1 MRLFVHIREKVR
13 VGLHTCAESC
23 VRVVRLDKGVRVC
36 VCVCVCVC
44 LWVRV
49 RACVHVCVWGVHGYA
64 CVRMREGECVNVCRY
79 VRIYIMSARI

>member
-36 VCVCVCVC
+36 VCVFVGACAC
-44 LWVRV
+44 V
-49 RACVHVCVWGVHGYA
+49 RACVCVGCSWT
-64 CVRMREGECVNVCRY
+64 CMRAH
-79 VRIYIMSARI
+79 ARG